1 LINREKQIQEI
12 LQFIS
17 RHKGS
22 HASHNVCSRILGG
35 DFYGIDDYVIN
46 QLKAKL
52 PEIDNE
58 ELETCYYIIK

>member
-1 LINREKQIQEI
+1 MIEKEKQIQEI
-12 LQFIS
+12 LQFVA

-35 DFYGIDDYVIN
+35 DFYGIDEHVISE
-46 QLKAKL
+46 LKTKL
-52 PEIDNE
+52 PEVDND

>member
-1 LINREKQIQEI
+1 MINKEQQIQEI
-12 LQFIS
+12 LQFVS

-35 DFYGIDDYVIN
+35 DFYGIDEQVIN
-46 QLKAKL
+46 ELKAKL
-52 PEIDNE
+52 PKVDND

>member
-1 LINREKQIQEI
+1 MINREKQIQEI